1 MRPVMVLLLMFS
13 MVCSSFSKSLGVI
26 GETFPI
32 REMSFLD
39 FIELRLKK
47 LTDSGA
53 IKTMES
59 QWQERATRSADR
71 PTPTGLPRA
80 TRSRQFHYDP
90 SVTLTQ
96 AILDEKG
103 RVLYPAGT
111 RVNGLEQRPEYAPCW
126 LFFNGDD
133 ESQVRWVLHEMHR
146 CRNPKLILTGG
157 SVREAEQELDAVIY
171 FDQSARLSSRFQLN
185 AVPARIRRDINRLQ
199 VEELVIK
206 ENGHAL

>member
-1 MRPVMVLLLMFS
+1 MVLLLMSF
-13 MVCSSFSKSLGVI
+13 MVCGSYSKSLGVV

-32 REMSFLD
+32 REMNFLD

-53 IKTMES
+53 FRAMES
-59 QWQERATRSADR
+59 QWQERAARSADR

-80 TRSRQFHYDP
+80 TSARQFHYDP
-90 SVTLTQ
+90 SMTITQ
-96 AILDEKG
+96 AIFDEKG

-133 ESQVRWVLHEMHR
+133 ASQVRWALHEMHR
-146 CRNPKLILTGG
+146 CQSPKLILTGG
-157 SVREAEQELDAVIY
+157 SVGEAERLLNAVIY
-171 FDQSARLSSRFQLN
+171 FDQRARLSSRFQLN
-185 AVPARIRRDINRLQ
+185 AVPARITRDINRLQ
-199 VEELVIK
+199 IEELVIK
-206 ENGHAL
+206 ENGDAL